1 MHRLLALVLFLTLVS
16 PPVFQLNAAMQSS
29 SGQNSPGPLS
39 PDRIEEQLD
48 GPIDASDIA
57 AASGWAASSGIVDWL
72 GPLAPLALSPFFGV
86 TCLSGLALWGPEW
99 ATDNAV
105 LGVAGPLR
113 NETLFFIFLGL
124 TVLTSVPRLT
134 KVSKPFA
141 QAVDRLETYAVIVI
155 LLAIKLVMSA
165 GTSGS
170 ADPSVGGEVAMIHL
184 GIVSMTVDTLVAIAM
199 VINILVINSVK
210 FFFEFL
216 VWLTPVPFLDAVFE
230 VCNKSLCAALMAVY
244 AYSPAIA
251 TGINLVV
258 LLAAALVLRWI
269 SRRVRF
275 YRTMVLDPVLAT
287 LWSGFGKPKRPEL
300 IVFPKNEF
308 GPFKAKSRLRLAGN
322 RGEGWRLSEAT
333 WWMPA
338 KDHPLTATSSPKV
351 RRGWVMHTIELTADD
366 GSRHHLVFSRRYS
379 ADALSSVLQ
388 ELGMDEE
395 TADAVAEENLSSQF
409 A

>member
-1 MHRLLALVLFLTLVS
+1 MRPLIALVLFIALVS
-16 PPVFQLNAAMQSS
+16 PPVFHVSAGPQDIPQPPS
-29 SGQNSPGPLS
+29 GPLS
-39 PDRIEEQLD
+39 PDRIEEKLD
-48 GPIDASDIA
+48 GPIDARDIA
-57 AASGWAASSGIVDWL
+57 AASGWATSSGIVDWL

-86 TCLSGLALWGPEW
+86 TCLSGLALWGPDW

-155 LLAIKLVMSA
+155 LLVIKLVMTANASE
-165 GTSGS
+165 
-170 ADPSVGGEVAMIHL
+170 DGGPVAMVHF

-199 VINILVINSVK
+199 VVNVLVINSVK

-230 VCNKSLCAALMAVY
+230 VCNKSLCAGLMAVY
-244 AYSPAIA
+244 AYSPTIA
-251 TGINLVV
+251 TGINLV
-258 LLAAALVLRWI
+258 LLLVAALILRWI

-287 LWSGFGKPKRPEL
+287 LWSGFGMPKKPEL
-300 IVFPKNEF
+300 IVFPKNAL
-308 GPFKAKSRLRLAGN
+308 GPFKPKSRLRLSGDSSS
-322 RGEGWRLSEAT
+322 GWKLSEAS
-333 WWMPA
+333 WWLPA
-338 KDHPLTATSSPKV
+338 KDHPLTASSSPKV
-351 RRGWVMHTIELTADD
+351 RQGWVMHTIEFTGDD
-366 GSRHHLVFSRRYS
+366 GTRQQLVFSKRYG
-379 ADALSSVLQ
+379 ATNLSRLLQ
-388 ELGMDEE
+388 QLGMDED
-395 TADAVAEENLSSQF
+395 TADDVAQENMAAQF